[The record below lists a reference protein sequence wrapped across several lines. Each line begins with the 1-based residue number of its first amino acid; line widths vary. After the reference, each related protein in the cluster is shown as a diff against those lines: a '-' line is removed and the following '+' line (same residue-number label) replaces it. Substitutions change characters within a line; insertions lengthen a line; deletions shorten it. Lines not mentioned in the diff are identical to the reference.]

1 MLLLAWSCTNAST
14 VANDSCKSSWAFKY
28 TADANFLFFF
38 YTLLN
43 VTIFKHI
50 WLLCLPCV
58 CFFKVFAWHWWSS
71 CTWKVRKYMCV
82 VNSCVPAAALAPRCV
97 RVCGMAAASLYSGSV
112 WKMSNS
118 LPYRTSCGD
127 LYCYGCYYPSY
138 CWAQLRF
145 GLGNDKARLGFFVC
159 GHSRLPGW
167 ILAYRRYSFTS
178 GA

>member
-1 MLLLAWSCTNAST
+1 MMLLAWLCTDVSA
-14 VANDSCKSSWAFKY
+14 VANDSCKTSWAFKY
-28 TADANFLFFF
+28 TADANFLSFL
-38 YTLLN
+38 YTLLS

-82 VNSCVPAAALAPRCV
+82 VNSCIPAAALAPRCV

-127 LYCYGCYYPSY
+127 LFCYGCYY

-145 GLGNDKARLGFFVC
+145 GLGKDKDRLVFFFFVC

-167 ILAYRRYSFTS
+167 ILA
-178 GA
+178 